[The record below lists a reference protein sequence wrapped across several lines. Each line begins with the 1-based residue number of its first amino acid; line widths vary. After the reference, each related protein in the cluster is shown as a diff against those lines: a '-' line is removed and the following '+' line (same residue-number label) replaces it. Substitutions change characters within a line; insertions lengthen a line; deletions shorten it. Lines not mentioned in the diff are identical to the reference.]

1 MKLLITGGTGFI
13 GRLVCKNLTHQGHEL
28 TVFSRR
34 PNEVKSI
41 CGQSTTAITSLN
53 DLTPDNHFHAIIN
66 LAGEPIAN
74 ARWTTARKKAL
85 RDSRIGITNQLIEFI
100 ARAEI
105 KPAVMVSGSA
115 IGFYGDQDD
124 SILDE
129 QSEYFDDFS
138 HHLCA
143 DWEQSAN
150 QAAGL
155 GVRVCILRTGLVI
168 GKQGGFVQ
176 RMLLP
181 FKLGLGGKI
190 GTGRQWMSWIHR
202 ADLVAIIELMLNSSD
217 MNGIYNG
224 TAPNP
229 VTNLEFTQSLATIL
243 KRPALLPVPGL
254 VLKLMLGEMSELLLG
269 GQRVMPQRLTE
280 QGFKFR
286 FDTLSNA
293 LDDILD

>member
-1 MKLLITGGTGFI
+1 MKILVTGGTGFI
-13 GRLVCKNLTHQGHEL
+13 GRFVCKNLVQQGHEL
-28 TVFSRR
+28 TVLSRR
-34 PNEVKSI
+34 PNEVKSV
-41 CGQSTTAITSLN
+41 CGQETTAIGSLEE
-53 DLTPDNHFHAIIN
+53 LTPYTIFHAIIN

-85 RDSRIGITNQLIEFI
+85 RDSRIGVTDQLIEFI
-100 ARAEI
+100 TQAET
-105 KPAVMVSGSA
+105 KPGVLVSGSA
-115 IGFYGDQDD
+115 IGFYGDQSD

-129 QSEYFDDFS
+129 QSGYFDDFS
-138 HHLCA
+138 HRLCTE
-143 DWEQSAN
+143 WEQSAN
-150 QAAGL
+150 QAADL

-168 GKQGGFVQ
+168 GKQGGFIQ

-229 VTNLEFTQSLATIL
+229 VTNLEFTRSLATTL

-254 VLKLMLGEMSELLLG
+254 LLKLMLGEMSELLLG
-269 GQRVMPQRLTE
+269 GQRVMPKRLE
-280 QGFKFR
+280 AQGYKFR
-286 FDTLSNA
+286 FDTLGEVLNDV
-293 LDDILD
+293 LE